1 MAENKKIEIFNE
13 NGKPTPERQI
23 IINNGAFLAEMA
35 YKNREKLK
43 KVSLNPDA
51 KDDEIIIIQNQ
62 GISSQRI

>member
-13 NGKPTPERQI
+13 NGKPTPEGQI
-23 IINNGAFLAEMA
+23 IISDGAFLADMA

-43 KVSLNPDA
+43 EVSLNPDA
-51 KDDEIIIIQNQ
+51 KDDKIIIIQNQ

>member
-1 MAENKKIEIFNE
+1 MAENKKIEVFNE
-13 NGKPTPERQI
+13 NGKPTPEGQI
-23 IINNGAFLAEMA
+23 IINDGAYLADMA

-43 KVSLNPDA
+43 EVSLNPDA

>member
-13 NGKPTPERQI
+13 NGKPTPEGQI
-23 IINNGAFLAEMA
+23 IISDGAFLADMA

-43 KVSLNPDA
+43 EVSLNPDA

>member
-13 NGKPTPERQI
+13 NGKPTPEGQI
-23 IINNGAFLAEMA
+23 IISDGAFLAEMA
-35 YKNREKLK
+35 YENRKKLK
-43 KVSLNPDA
+43 EVSLNPDA